1 MRNIDLIREVTTA
14 AAGRWPDVLSLAG
27 ISVPKSPRQ
36 HAACPACGGNNR
48 FRFDDS
54 GRGSHFCNQCGAG
67 DGLDLVKKVNRC
79 DATEAAQILAG
90 VMGIDYRAVEINPAA
105 ASQRREQME
114 AERQQREQEHHQQ
127 FAADEARRREAFQRK
142 YQVLAAQAQTGES
155 AYLTTKGLTGF
166 SFPVMVDGTLL
177 LELVNEPGTVAAAQ
191 TITADGV
198 KKMVFGSAKHGAYHS
213 VNAPENPQDII
224 ITEGLA
230 TALTLSLMRPEAL
243 TVAAIDAGNQ
253 LPVAEVMRRRYPD
266 VRIIIAAD
274 NDWHYPGELDERGK
288 PKVNTGRIQAEKAA
302 LSVAGWV
309 SLPPTEHKAD
319 WDDYRQHSGVEA
331 AVRAFNDSIYQ
342 PQDTNVKPQ
351 LQAIDGG
358 KKLGKKDDLLKPRV
372 ESRND
377 GVFWVSP
384 KVDKET
390 GDLIN
395 NESWLSSPL
404 EVVGIGEDDNE
415 RYLVLSWKPEGN
427 KHTRIEALPMRDIG
441 EREGWA
447 KLRAGGL
454 SITAKS
460 SLRAILADHLQR
472 SGNREMWAITGA
484 TGWQYGAYIMPDG
497 EVIGEPLTPVLFN
510 GRSAAAKG
518 YTVKGTADSWRESV
532 ARLAKGNPSMML
544 GIACALAA
552 PLIGIAGA
560 DGFGVHLFG
569 GSSAGKTT
577 TGNAASTVYG
587 EPDTLKLTWYSTALG
602 LVNEAAAHNDGFMP
616 LDEIG
621 QGSNRRAV
629 ADAAYAL
636 FNGVGKIQGAKEGGN
651 RDVKRWRAMAFST
664 GEIDMESYIRADG
677 GKVNAGQLVRLLNV
691 PISKAAVYHGY
702 PDGKSH
708 ADAMRDACKANY
720 GAAGREWIKQLA
732 SQKEVSADAVR
743 AAERRWLG
751 LLPEEASEQVRRVAS
766 RFAVLEGALLLSLSL
781 TGWEAQECRDALQHS
796 FNAWVNEFGMG
807 NREEKAWIEQAESFL
822 QRYGYSR
829 YMPHPN
835 ADPRDLPIK
844 DLAGYRVKSRT
855 GEEMVFHTWPSVFKD
870 EIAVGANYIAFA
882 QALADAGMLDKPKK
896 GITKKTLVHEG
907 KQCHFVVMTLPVD
920 DED

>member
-1 MRNIDLIREVTTA
+1 MQNDFVSDVRNKA
-14 AAGRWPDVLSLAG
+14 NGYWPSILQRLAIPTNSSEG
-27 ISVPKSPRQ
+27 P
-36 HAACPACGGNNR
+36 CPTCGGNTR
-48 FRFDDS
+48 YRFDNKDN
-54 GRGSHFCNQCGAG
+54 RGTYFCSHCGAGTGLDLVMKVNQCGA
-67 DGLDLVKKVNRC
+67 R
-79 DATEAAQILAG
+79 EAAELVAEAMALPMPETKPAREKPQPNIAIADKVAALVAK
-90 VMGIDYRAVEINPAA
+90 AVP
-105 ASQRREQME
+105 
-114 AERQQREQEHHQQ
+114 
-127 FAADEARRREAFQRK
+127 
-142 YQVLAAQAQTGES
+142 GES
-155 AYLTTKGLTGF
+155 QYLLNKGLPSPSKALLNDGSLLLTLQTL
-166 SFPVMVDGTLL
+166 DGTTT
-177 LELVNEPGTVAAAQ
+177 GAQ
-191 TITADGV
+191 LIRADGE
-198 KKMVFGSAKHGAYHS
+198 KKLVAGTKKKGAFIPARLPIAGEP
-213 VNAPENPQDII
+213 VETVVIC
-224 ITEGLA
+224 EGYA
-230 TALTLSLMRPEAL
+230 TALTVCQFSDFPTFAALDEGNLLSVVMACRDRWP
-243 TVAAIDAGNQ
+243 DAT
-253 LPVAEVMRRRYPD
+253 
-266 VRIIIAAD
+266 IIIAAD
-274 NDWHYPGELDERGK
+274 NDWHAPGELDDKGK
-288 PKVNTGRIQAEKAA
+288 PKRNMGLISAEKSAK
-302 LSVAGWV
+302 SVNGWV
-309 SLPPTEHKAD
+309 SMPNDECKAD
-319 WDDYRQHSGVEA
+319 WDDYRQRNGAEA
-331 AVRAFNDSIYQ
+331 AAEAFNAGLYQ
-342 PQDTNVKPQ
+342 PKEENVKPT
-351 LQAIDGG
+351 LTIIEGG
-358 KKLGKKDDLLKPRV
+358 KPTSRPKDDMKPYVDERKGGLCWV
-372 ESRND
+372 E
-377 GVFWVSP
+377 P
-384 KVDKET
+384 KLDKET
-390 GDLIN
+390 GEIVEK
-395 NESWLSSPL
+395 ESWLSAPL
-404 EVVGIGEDDNE
+404 SVTGIGEDDNE
-415 RYLVLSWKPEGN
+415 RYLVLSWKPEGSQRN
-427 KHTRIEALPMRDIG
+427 RVEALPMRDIG

-472 SGNREMWAITGA
+472 SGNREMWAIAGA
-484 TGWQYGAYIMPDG
+484 TGWQCGAYIMPDG

-518 YTVKGTADSWRESV
+518 YTVKGTTESWRDSV
-532 ARLAKGNPSMML
+532 ARLAQGNPSMML

-587 EPDTLKLTWYSTALG
+587 EPDALKLTWYSTALG

-691 PISKAAVYHGY
+691 PISKATVFHGL

-708 ADAMRDACKANY
+708 ADAMRDACKMNY
-720 GAAGREWIKQLA
+720 GAVGREWIKQLA
-732 SQKEVSADAVR
+732 SQKEASAESVR
-743 AAERRWLG
+743 VAERRWLG

-766 RFAVLEGALLLSLSL
+766 RFAVLEGALILSLRL
-781 TGWEAQECRDALQHS
+781 TGWDAQECRDALQHS

-807 NREEKAWIEQAESFL
+807 NRESKAWVEQAESFL

-829 YMPHPN
+829 YLPYQN
-835 ADPRDLPIK
+835 TDPRDLPIK

-882 QALADAGMLDKPKK
+882 QVLADAGMLDKPKK

-920 DED
+920 DEE